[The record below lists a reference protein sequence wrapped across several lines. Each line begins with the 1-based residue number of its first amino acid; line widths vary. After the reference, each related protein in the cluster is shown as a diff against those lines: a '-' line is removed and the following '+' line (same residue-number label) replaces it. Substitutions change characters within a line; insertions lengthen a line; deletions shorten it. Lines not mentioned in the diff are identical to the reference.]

1 MNCCGIT
8 PGMLT
13 RRISIERLT
22 TTPDALGGFAESWAA
37 IAMPYAHI
45 KPMSGRELVNADKLD
60 ALAVSR
66 FVIRYRSD
74 LRESD
79 RVNYRGTRYNIRSI
93 VNINERD
100 EWLEITAER
109 GVAQ

>member
-1 MNCCGIT
+1 
-8 PGMLT
+8 
-13 RRISIERLT
+13 
-22 TTPDALGGFAESWAA
+22 
-37 IAMPYAHI
+37 MPYAHI

-93 VNINERD
+93 VNINEQD
-100 EWLEITAER
+100 QWLEITAER